1 MLYRHIPAMLNEV
14 ISYLE
19 CKPGKIIVDC
29 TLGGCGHAKAI
40 CEGISPDGLFI
51 GIDQDIDA
59 TNNAEMV
66 LQSYSLEHHIFHGNF
81 IHLSEY
87 LTQLNIE
94 SVDGI
99 LMDLGLSLHQLENSG
114 RGFSFRKDEILD
126 MRMDIRSSLTAAN
139 LVNDL
144 SQKELR
150 NLFREYGEERWASQI
165 ARNITNIRR
174 HKKIETSN
182 QLAQIVLDSIPAG
195 ASARQKIHPAT
206 RVFMSLRIA
215 VNQELEKLK
224 SFMEGVVNY
233 LKPGGRLCVLSF
245 HSLEDRIVKQ
255 RLKSLQKG
263 CTCPPQLPQ
272 CVCGQKPQI
281 RILTKKVLRPTPE
294 EVRANPMVRS
304 TRLRAIEKL

>member
-59 TNNAEMV
+59 TNNAEKV

-294 EVRANPMVRS
+294 EVRVNPMVRS